1 MNRIDRRMTKVFS
14 CLMVSGCLLGAASA
28 QIYADFQTSLGNF
41 SCELSYEETPRTVAN
56 FIGLAE
62 GSRVWVDERNG
73 QVSTTRPA
81 RPFYD
86 GLSFHRVVNDAP
98 AFAIAQAGSR
108 TADGMDGPGYTFPDE
123 IDPAVPETSAFDQPY
138 LLAMANSGPN
148 TNGSQFFLT
157 GTTIPHLEGLHTIFG
172 RVVAGTDVVDEILE
186 VEVDAN
192 DKPVTPVVIQS
203 VLIRRVGKEAAKF
216 KATKQPLPKLAAAK
230 FKAVP
235 LTNGNHR
242 LLYKQPGASATMIWT
257 DTPANPGWELVFERY
272 IGPGGAVIPGA
283 DVSLGGRVAPLPKP
297 TAWLRPVLVRYPAE
311 ALAPTQVA
319 GRRLTLSNEA
329 GDFVFDF
336 APTGNGTYAYTEEG
350 TTTPQT
356 GTITGLSYSPDGYG
370 ATLVVESSGLFP
382 LRFRLGFDG
391 QSGASLDGRQSGSF
405 WSIFRWVPLADG
417 SSFTLAPLP

>member
-1 MNRIDRRMTKVFS
+1 MNRIDHGMTKVFS

-41 SCELSYEETPRTVAN
+41 SCELSYGATPRTVAN

-108 TADGMDGPGYTFPDE
+108 TADGTDGPGYSFPDE
-123 IDPAVPETSAFDQPY
+123 IDPALPETSSFDEPY

-172 RVVAGTDVVDEILE
+172 RVVAGSGVVDDILE
-186 VEVDAN
+186 VAVDAS
-192 DKPVTPVVIQS
+192 DKPVTPVVIQHIA
-203 VLIRRVGKEAAKF
+203 IRRVGKEAAKF
-216 KATKQPLPKLAAAK
+216 KAAKQPLPKAAAAK
-230 FKAVP
+230 FKSVP
-235 LTNGNHR
+235 LTDGNHR
-242 LLYKQPGASATMIWT
+242 LLYKQPAATATKIWT
-257 DTPANPGWELVFERY
+257 DTPANPGWKLVFDRY
-272 IGPGGAVIPGA
+272 NGPGGAVIPGA
-283 DVSLGGRVAPLPKP
+283 DVSLGGRVAPLPV
-297 TAWLRPVLVRYPAE
+297 AASWLRPVLVRYPAE
-311 ALAPTQVA
+311 ALAPTQLA

-336 APTGNGTYAYTEEG
+336 AATGNGSYSYLEEG
-350 TTTPQT
+350 QTTPQT
-356 GTITGLSYSPDGYG
+356 GTISRLSYYPDGYG
-370 ATLVVESSGLFP
+370 ATLLIESSGLLG

-391 QSGASLDGRQSGSF
+391 LSGATLQGRQRGSY
-405 WSIFRWVPLADG
+405 WSIFRWVPLSDA
-417 SSFTLAPLP
+417 SAFTLAPLP

>member
-1 MNRIDRRMTKVFS
+1 MNRIDQGMTKG
-14 CLMVSGCLLGAASA
+14 LMGLMASGCLLGSAAA
-28 QIYADFQTSLGNF
+28 QIYADFQTSLGSF
-41 SCELSYEETPRTVAN
+41 SCELSYETTPRTVAN

-62 GSRVWVDERNG
+62 GSRAWADERTG

-86 GLSFHRVVNDAP
+86 GLTFHRVVNDAP

-108 TADGMDGPGYTFPDE
+108 TADGTDGPGYTFPDE
-123 IDPAVPETSAFDQPY
+123 IDPAVPSTSSFDQPY

-172 RVVAGTDVVDEILE
+172 RVVSGSGVVDDILE

-192 DKPVTPVVIQS
+192 DKPVTPVVIQG
-203 VLIRRVGKEAAKF
+203 VVIRRVGKEAAKF

-230 FKAVP
+230 FKSVP
-235 LTNGNHR
+235 LNDGNHR
-242 LLYKQPGASATMIWT
+242 LLYKQPGASVTKIWT

-272 IGPGGAVIPGA
+272 NGPGGAVIPGA
-283 DVSLGGRVAPLPKP
+283 DVSLGGRVAPLPV
-297 TAWLRPVLVRYPAE
+297 ASSWLRPVLVRYPAE
-311 ALAPTQVA
+311 ALAPTQLA

-370 ATLVVESSGLFP
+370 ATLVVETSSLLA

-391 QSGASLDGRQSGSF
+391 QSGATLEGRQSGSF
-405 WSIFRWVPLADG
+405 WSLFRWVPLADG
-417 SSFTLAPLP
+417 SPFTLAPLP